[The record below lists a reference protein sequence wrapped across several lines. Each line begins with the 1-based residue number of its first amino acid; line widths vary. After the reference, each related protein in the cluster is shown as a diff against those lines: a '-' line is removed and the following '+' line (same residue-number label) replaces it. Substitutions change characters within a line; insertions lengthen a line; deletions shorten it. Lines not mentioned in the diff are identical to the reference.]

1 MTNSNSILMTVK
13 ETSEYLRLKTTTVYH
28 YVHHGKIGYYKVG
41 SRVLFK
47 KEDLDKYLERNY
59 VPVLAA

>member
-1 MTNSNSILMTVK
+1 MTNSNSILMTVN
-13 ETSEYLRLKTTTVYH
+13 ETANYLRLKTNTVYH
-28 YVHHGKIGYYKVG
+28 YIHHGKIGYYKVG

-59 VPVLAA
+59 VPVMVA